1 MKISKMASEITP
13 SSTLAITAKANAM
26 KAEGLDVVG
35 FGAGEPDFDTPD
47 YIKEAAIKAINEGF
61 TKYTPAA
68 GILSLRQAI
77 CDKLAK
83 DNNVTYTPGQIVV
96 NNGAKHSLTNTF
108 MAILDPGEEVIISA
122 PFWLSYPQMVKMAHG
137 RPVIV
142 ETQKENSYKLT
153 PEEFENAI
161 TDKTKAII
169 INSPSN
175 PTGVVYTKE
184 ELKAIGEVAIKH
196 DIYIVSDEIY
206 EYLVYDGAEHCSIAS
221 FGPEFYDRT
230 IIINGLSK
238 SYSMTGWR
246 IGYVAAPLSIA
257 KAIDSIQSHATSN
270 PNSIAQKAS
279 LAALNGDC
287 SFVDNMRE
295 TFSKRRDYMCERLM
309 KIEGFNVIK
318 PQGAFYCFINV
329 ADLYGK
335 KYNGKEITSA
345 QDLADVLLE
354 AVNVVV
360 IPCAD
365 FGTPECMRLAYAISM
380 EDITKGLDRIEACV
394 NSLTN

>member
-47 YIKEAAIKAINEGF
+47 YIKESAIKAINEGF
-61 TKYTPAA
+61 TKYTPAP
-68 GILSLRQAI
+68 GILPLRQAI

-83 DNNVTYTPGQIVV
+83 DNGLSYEPAQVVV

-122 PFWLSYPQMVKMAHG
+122 PYWLSYPQMVKMAHG
-137 RPVIV
+137 VPVIV
-142 ETQKENSYKLT
+142 ETKKDNGYKLT
-153 PEEFENAI
+153 PKEFENAI
-161 TDKTKAII
+161 TDKTRAII

-184 ELKAIGEVAIKH
+184 ELRAIGEVVIKH
-196 DIYIVSDEIY
+196 DIYMVSDEIY
-206 EYLVYDGAEHCSIAS
+206 EYLVYDGVEHVSVAS

-230 IIINGLSK
+230 IVINGLSK

-246 IGYVAAPLSIA
+246 IGYVAAPLPIA
-257 KAIDSIQSHATSN
+257 KAINSIQSHATSN

-279 LAALNGDC
+279 LAALSGDR
-287 SFVDNMRE
+287 SFVDTMRD
-295 TFSKRRDYMCERLM
+295 TFAKRRDYMCERLS
-309 KIEGFNVIK
+309 KIEGFSVTK
-318 PQGAFYCFINV
+318 PQGAFYCFINI

-335 KYNGKEITSA
+335 KYEGKTIESA
-345 QDLADVLLE
+345 KDLADVLLE

-365 FGTPECMRLAYAISM
+365 FGTPECIRLAYAISM
-380 EDITKGLDRIEACV
+380 EDIEKGLDRIEICV
-394 NSLTN
+394 NTLTN

>member
-1 MKISKMASEITP
+1 MKISKIALEITP

-35 FGAGEPDFDTPD
+35 FGAGEPDLDTPD

-61 TKYTPAA
+61 TKYTPVA
-68 GILSLRQAI
+68 GILPLRQAI
-77 CDKLAK
+77 CDKLYK
-83 DNNVTYTPGQIVV
+83 DNNVTYTPAQIVV

-108 MAILDPGEEVIISA
+108 MAILDPGEEVIIAA
-122 PFWLSYPQMVKMAHG
+122 PYWLSYPQMVKMAHG
-137 RPVIV
+137 VPVIV
-142 ETQKENSYKLT
+142 ETQKDNSYKLT
-153 PEEFENAI
+153 PEQFEKAI
-161 TDKTKAII
+161 TSKTRAII

-184 ELKAIGEVAIKH
+184 ELEAIGKIAIKH
-196 DIYIVSDEIY
+196 DLYIVSDEIY
-206 EYLVYDGAEHCSIAS
+206 EYLIYDGAEHVSIAS
-221 FGPEFYDRT
+221 LGKDFYDHT

-246 IGYVAAPLSIA
+246 IGYVAAPLNIA
-257 KAIDSIQSHATSN
+257 KAIDNIQSHATSN

-279 LAALNGDC
+279 LAALNGDRT
-287 SFVDNMRE
+287 FIDNMRDL
-295 TFSKRRDYMCERLM
+295 FAGRRDYMFERLIN
-309 KIEGFNVIK
+309 IEGFSVVK
-318 PQGAFYCFINV
+318 PQGAFYCFIDV
-329 ADLYGK
+329 AQLYGK
-335 KYNGKEITSA
+335 QYNGKAIHSA

-365 FGTPECMRLAYAISM
+365 FGTPECIRLAYAISM
-380 EDITKGLDRIEACV
+380 EDIKKGLDRIQSCV
-394 NSLTN
+394 KSLTN